1 MCFVARPRELKVFS
15 VLFFS
20 GWFLIG
26 DKVFANVPPRVGLP
40 IVVFVFPFC
49 LFIILLM
56 RMMFSAMSKD
66 CCIYNVML
74 HKDRIKMVSS

>member
-40 IVVFVFPFC
+40 IVVFVFPFFFVYYFVDENDV
-49 LFIILLM
+49 LG
-56 RMMFSAMSKD
+56 
-66 CCIYNVML
+66 NV
-74 HKDRIKMVSS
+74 